1 MSLRPVED
9 RDLPAI
15 AAIHK
20 AQFSTHFI
28 GQYSCRVIAD
38 YYRSFLSQSIF
49 LVHETTTELDGF
61 VLGGRLMDLSNC
73 ARVFLRRHWLC
84 CLWDTLLRPRLWL
97 DAPRRAMSYII
108 PVRTGSNGCDE
119 PPEPFNMAILSI
131 AVAEEA
137 RGKGV
142 AAALLGA
149 FEQEIMDRVDVY
161 GLSVAK
167 DNPRAIRFYH
177 KMGFELQQET
187 PVSFVFQKR
196 LRPASTA

>member
-1 MSLRPVED
+1 
-9 RDLPAI
+9 
-15 AAIHK
+15 
-20 AQFSTHFI
+20 
-28 GQYSCRVIAD
+28 
-38 YYRSFLSQSIF
+38 
-49 LVHETTTELDGF
+49 
-61 VLGGRLMDLSNC
+61 
-73 ARVFLRRHWLC
+73 
-84 CLWDTLLRPRLWL
+84 
-97 DAPRRAMSYII
+97 
-108 PVRTGSNGCDE
+108 
-119 PPEPFNMAILSI
+119 
-131 AVAEEA
+131 
-137 RGKGV
+137 V

>member
-20 AQFSTHFI
+20 AQFSSHFI
-28 GQYSCRVIAD
+28 GQYSCRVITE
-38 YYRSFLSQSIF
+38 YYRSFLGNSIF
-49 LVHETTTELDGF
+49 LAHETTAGPDGF
-61 VLGGRLMDLSNC
+61 VLGGKVTDLSNC
-73 ARVFLRRHWLC
+73 TTAFLRHTWLR

-97 DAPRRAMSYII
+97 DAPRRALKHII
-108 PVRTGSNGCDE
+108 PDRTGSSGRNE
-119 PPEPFNMAILSI
+119 PPGTSTVAILSI

-137 RGKGV
+137 KGKG
-142 AAALLGA
+142 AATALIGA
-149 FEQEIMDRVDVY
+149 FEQEIMDSEDVY

-167 DNPRAIRFYH
+167 DNPRAIRFYK
-177 KMGFELQQET
+177 KMGFEIQQET